1 MWPTLLATS
10 FALPCLARVSE
21 LAWPALLALLVLLAA
36 CYCGLLCLLGRQRP
50 LFCHAWLVLLILLAA
65 CLCGQLCLLALTSFV
80 LSCLARRHEFVW
92 LAVLVLLLLLA
103 CLVRSELFIV
113 SQNVVENGFVS

>member
-1 MWPTLLATS
+1 MARSACVACVACGLLLWLALLAWPAAS
-10 FALPCLARVSE
+10 FVLPCLACIADIACGLLV
-21 LAWPALLALLVLLAA
+21 WPALLACLA
-36 CYCGLLCLLGRQRP
+36 
-50 LFCHAWLVLLILLAA
+50 
-65 CLCGQLCLLALTSFV
+65 TSFV

-113 SQNVVENGFVS
+113 SQNVVENDFVS